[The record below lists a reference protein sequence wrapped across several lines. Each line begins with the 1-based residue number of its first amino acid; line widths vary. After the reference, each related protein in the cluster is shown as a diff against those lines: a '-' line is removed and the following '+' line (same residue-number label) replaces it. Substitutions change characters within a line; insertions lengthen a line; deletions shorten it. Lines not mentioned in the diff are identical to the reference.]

1 MVILLDK
8 YLKEIGILEF
18 RKVDFDVNR
27 RRDFQIRLDL
37 NEQANALDF
46 GCFVAIENTE
56 FGGIITKKEVDT
68 STKYLIL
75 SGMTWRGLL
84 DKHILMPDGAQNLKV
99 SGRLDKGIT
108 SLINKTDLSNYFIA
122 AINYQEVNITLDRH
136 VSLMKSL
143 EKIAKETNKKVVIY
157 K

>member
-18 RKVDFDVNR
+18 RKVDFDVNG

-68 STKYLIL
+68 STKDLIL
-75 SGMTWRGLL
+75 SGMT
-84 DKHILMPDGAQNLKV
+84 
-99 SGRLDKGIT
+99 
-108 SLINKTDLSNYFIA
+108 
-122 AINYQEVNITLDRH
+122 
-136 VSLMKSL
+136 
-143 EKIAKETNKKVVIY
+143 
-157 K
+157 